1 MRIGGLASGMD
12 IDTLVSDLMKAE
24 RMPLDKLTQKK
35 QLLEWQ
41 RDDYREMNKLL
52 ADLDK
57 FIFDG
62 VFRQATY
69 TKKTVTSSN
78 ENAVSVKN
86 INATSN
92 LTATISVTDVAE
104 AAYMNSADT
113 IVASGKTLDPN
124 ATLNSQKDNFVNGL
138 GAATSFTIQSI
149 KSDGTL
155 SDPVTISFDPA
166 VDSLNSVL
174 EKINS
179 SEAGVTAF
187 YDSQTGKVSISA
199 KNTGDVGGDRDDTAG
214 NAVGTA
220 QPEIKLSGA
229 FLTTTLRLDAD
240 NITAESNARGKEGKN
255 ASFTINGLSTTRSTN
270 TFQINGFE
278 YTLKAK
284 TTSDVT
290 ISSSTDV
297 NGIYD
302 SIKSFVDKYN
312 ETISKINGEITEA
325 RYRDYQPLT
334 DEQKEAMEDK
344 QIEMWEEKAKSGM
357 LRNDSILSSGLN
369 KMRLDVYSRVGN
381 DNDDV
386 NDDYDQLS
394 EIGITTSSNYLD
406 RGKLIIDEDKLKE
419 AIGKDPNAIYK
430 LFTNDGSTFES
441 KGVARRL
448 RDTIKETIGKVEE
461 RAGNSLWTNQ
471 KFTLGRNL
479 DDIEDQIDR
488 FEDRLTRIEDRY
500 WRQFTAMEKAIQQS
514 NSQSMYLMQQ
524 FGM

>member
-12 IDTLVSDLMKAE
+12 IDTLVNDLMKAE

-69 TKKTVTSSN
+69 TKKSVTSSN
-78 ENAVSVKN
+78 ESAVSVKN

-92 LTATISVTDVAE
+92 LTSTIKVDQLAE
-104 AAYMNSADT
+104 AAYMNSKDT
-113 IVASGKTLDPN
+113 IIGAGKTLDPN
-124 ATLNSQKDNFVNGL
+124 ATLNSQAANFANGL
-138 GAATSFTIQSI
+138 GANSFTIQAI

-155 SDPVTISFDPA
+155 GSAVTITFDPA

-174 EKINS
+174 AKINS

-187 YDSQTGKVSISA
+187 YDYDAKTGKGKVSISA
-199 KNTGDVGGDRDDTAG
+199 KNTGDVNG
-214 NAVGTA
+214 
-220 QPEIKLSGA
+220 QPEIVLNGA
-229 FLTTTLRLDAD
+229 FLTSTLNLHGDSSAAAGDTPSAGRV
-240 NITAESNARGKEGKN
+240 GKN
-255 ASFTINGLSTTRSTN
+255 ASFTINGLQTTRSTN

-278 YTLKAK
+278 YTLKSVTA
-284 TTSDVT
+284 SDVT
-290 ISSSTDV
+290 IQSSTDV
-297 NGIYD
+297 D
-302 SIKSFVDKYN
+302 SIFNSIKGFVDKYN
-312 ETISKINGEITEA
+312 EIISKINGKIMEE

-334 DEQKEAMEDK
+334 DEQKKAMEEK

-369 KMRLDVYSRVGN
+369 KMRSDVYSRVGN
-381 DNDDV
+381 DSDDV
-386 NDDYDQLS
+386 NNDYDQLS
-394 EIGITTSSNYLD
+394 EIGIKTSSNYLE
-406 RGKLIIDEDKLKE
+406 RGKLIIDENKLKE
-419 AIGKDPNAIYK
+419 AISKDPNAIYK
-430 LFTNDGSTFES
+430 LFTNDGTTFES

-461 RAGNSLWTNQ
+461 RAGKSGATNQ
-471 KFTLGRNL
+471 NFTIGRNL
-479 DDIEDQIDR
+479 NNVDKQIDR
-488 FEDRLTRIEDRY
+488 FEDRLKQIEDRY

-524 FGM
+524 FGGGM